1 MKIKNFN
8 NNIFSSMMSISGE
21 VLKAIMRNYPTGITI
36 VTTVYNNEY
45 YGLTVNSFTSLSLD
59 PPLVLIA
66 IDKRLASH
74 EAIDKS
80 NVYAVNILPD
90 DMKDLAIKFATAP
103 REERFKG
110 LKIKTAKTGSP
121 IIEGAIAYLDCR
133 VTAKYPGGDH
143 TIFVG
148 EVVDAQVMNNK
159 LPLIYYNRG
168 GYYSIK
174 QATPL

>member
-1 MKIKNFN
+1 ME
-8 NNIFSSMMSISGE
+8 ISGE
-21 VLKAIMRNYPTGITI
+21 TLKAIMRNYPTGVTI

-45 YGLTVNSFTSLSLD
+45 YGLTVNSFTSLSLN

-66 IDKRLASH
+66 IDKRLQSH

-110 LKIKTAKTGSP
+110 LKLRTAKTGAP
-121 IIEGAIAYLDCR
+121 IIEGSIAYLDCK

-143 TIFVG
+143 TIFIG
-148 EVVDAQVMNNK
+148 EIVDAQILNNK
-159 LPLIYYNRG
+159 APLIYYNRG
-168 GYYSIK
+168 YYSIA
-174 QATPL
+174 QAKPLP

>member
-1 MKIKNFN
+1 
-8 NNIFSSMMSISGE
+8 MSITGE
-21 VLKAIMRNYPTGITI
+21 MLKVIMRNYPTGVTI
-36 VTTVYNNEY
+36 VTTTYNNEY

-66 IDKRLASH
+66 IGKGLTSH
-74 EAIDKS
+74 EAIDRS

-103 REERFKG
+103 REERFRG
-110 LKIKTAKTGSP
+110 LKVRFAKTGSP

-133 VTAKYPGGDH
+133 VIAKYPGGDH
-143 TIFVG
+143 TIFIG

-168 GYYSIK
+168 YYSIG
-174 QATPL
+174 QARPLP

>member
-1 MKIKNFN
+1 MEVRVFN
-8 NNIFSSMMSISGE
+8 LRYFSAVMAVTGE
-21 VLKAIMRNYPTGITI
+21 LLKAIMRNYPTGVTI

-90 DMKDLAIKFATAP
+90 DMKELAIKFATAP

-110 LKIKTAKTGSP
+110 LKIRTAKTGSP

-143 TIFVG
+143 TIFIG
-148 EVVDAQVMNNK
+148 EIVDAQIMNNK
-159 LPLIYYNRG
+159 LPLIYYNRN
-168 GYYSIK
+168 YYSIK

>member
-1 MKIKNFN
+1 MDIT
-8 NNIFSSMMSISGE
+8 GE
-21 VLKAIMRNYPTGITI
+21 LLKAVMRNYPTGVTI

-80 NVYAVNILPD
+80 NAYAVNILPD

-148 EVVDAQVMNNK
+148 EVVDAQIMNNK

-174 QATPL
+174 QAIPLQ

>member
-1 MKIKNFN
+1 ME
-8 NNIFSSMMSISGE
+8 ISGE
-21 VLKAIMRNYPTGITI
+21 TLKAIMRNYPTGVTI

-45 YGLTVNSFTSLSLD
+45 YGLTVNSFTSLSLN

-66 IDKRLASH
+66 IDKRLQSH

-110 LKIKTAKTGSP
+110 LKLRAAKTGAP
-121 IIEGAIAYLDCR
+121 IIEGSIAYLDCK

-143 TIFVG
+143 TIFIG
-148 EVVDAQVMNNK
+148 EIVDAQILNNK
-159 LPLIYYNRG
+159 APLIYYNRG
-168 GYYSIK
+168 YYSIAQAK
-174 QATPL
+174 QLP

>member
-1 MKIKNFN
+1 
-8 NNIFSSMMSISGE
+8 MSVSGE
-21 VLKAIMRNYPTGITI
+21 LLKAIMRNYPTGVTI
-36 VTTVYNNEY
+36 VTTVYNSEY

-103 REERFKG
+103 REERFRG
-110 LKIKTAKTGSP
+110 LRIRTAKTGSP

-133 VTAKYPGGDH
+133 VVAKYPGGDH

-148 EVVDAQVMNNK
+148 EVLDAQVMNSK
-159 LPLIYYNRG
+159 SPLVYYNRG
-168 GYYSIK
+168 YYSIR
-174 QATPL
+174 QVAPLP